1 MRKQDRIAQER
12 ETRQHDEQQQPDTT
26 NRPESPR
33 TERITGSAAAEQIR
47 RPERQGGKLPLP
59 D

>member
-12 ETRQHDEQQQPDTT
+12 EGRQHDQPEDTS
-26 NRPESPR
+26 RRESTR
-33 TERITGSAAAEQIR
+33 KEEVKGSAAAEQIR